1 MRKTSYLFFL
11 EPENNA
17 PEIQIF
23 PGQMYTIGRSP
34 SSNILLSD
42 SNVSRSHAK
51 LEFINGNFY
60 LTDLDS
66 LNGTFVNDKKVK
78 KSALSS
84 LDKLTF
90 GKASF
95 TFWVK
100 QEFEKG
106 TEPSQDSAP
115 ETGSI
120 NANTING
127 ELEELI
133 SEVADPLLQQKL
145 NIIKQKLSTSRKN
158 LMVMAFRDE
167 LTGLFNRRYFDKVLA
182 QELKR
187 ANRYSRD
194 MSLIMVDIDHFKKFN
209 DRYGHQKGDSVLRTV
224 STIMRENVRS
234 TDIACRYGGEEI
246 AVILPEQDLKHAC
259 MIAEKLRIKLESL
272 AREIEGV
279 SVTASFGV
287 GSAGINQLTAKELIK
302 RTDTALYSAK
312 NSGRNCTRCMNEG

>member
-1 MRKTSYLFFL
+1 MRKTYYLFFL

-42 SNVSRSHAK
+42 SNVSRNHAK

-60 LTDLDS
+60 LTDLES
-66 LNGTFVNDKKVK
+66 TNGTFVNDKKVK
-78 KSALSS
+78 KAVLNS

-90 GKASF
+90 GKAVF

-106 TEPSQDSAP
+106 VEASASSSSGRD
-115 ETGSI
+115 TF
-120 NANTING
+120 NAHTING

-133 SEVADPLLQQKL
+133 SEVSDPLLQQKL
-145 NIIKQKLSTSRKN
+145 NMIKQKLSNSRKN

-167 LTGLFNRRYFDKVLA
+167 LTGLFNRRYFDKILA

-187 ANRYSRD
+187 ANRYRRD

-209 DRYGHQKGDSVLRTV
+209 DQYGHQKGDSVLRTV
-224 STIMRENVRS
+224 GTIIRENVRS
-234 TDIACRYGGEEI
+234 TDVACRYGGEEI
-246 AVILPEQDLKHAC
+246 AVVLPEQDLKQAC

-272 AREIEGV
+272 AKEIEGV

-287 GSAGINQLTAKELIK
+287 GSAGIKQLSAEELIK

-312 NSGRNCTRCMNEG
+312 KAGRNCTRCMKEG